1 MSSESRRQE
10 PQGNSFDGQGLR
22 LLARLIARAHR
33 AELGL
38 DPNGSLEEQPEEVD
52 AEPES
57 LTRDQAKRGKRMAP

>member
-38 DPNGSLEEQPEEVD
+38 DPNGSLEEQSEVVD